1 MSSPRIKTIAGVG
14 NVCFVSSS
22 RARRVSVSVRLPGRI
37 RVAVPRGVS
46 MAQAEAFV
54 RQKRAWILKHVE
66 RMQRWEAEGSIDE
79 PLKIPFPEAEARRM
93 LRSRVEELAGIYG
106 FSINRVFIRRQKTRW
121 GSCSGKNNIN
131 LNLKLAAL
139 PEMLCDYVILH
150 ELVHTRIKN
159 HGRDFW
165 QELGKYVGDAR
176 GLRNRLNRIPLED

>member
-1 MSSPRIKTIAGVG
+1 MSSPLVKTIAGVG

-22 RARRVSVSVRLPGRI
+22 RARRVSVSVRMPGRI

-54 RQKRAWILKHVE
+54 LQKRGWILKHLA
-66 RMQRWEAEGSIDE
+66 RMRRWELEESIDE
-79 PLKIPFPEAEARRM
+79 TIKLRLSETEARRM
-93 LRSRVEELAGIYG
+93 LRSRVEELAGLYG
-106 FSINRVFIRRQKTRW
+106 FSYNRVFIRSQKTRW

-131 LNLKLAAL
+131 LNLKLATL
-139 PEMLCDYVILH
+139 PDMLRDYVILH

-165 QELGKYVGDAR
+165 RELGKFVGDAR
-176 GLRNRLNRIPLED
+176 GLRNRLNRISLED

>member
-1 MSSPRIKTIAGVG
+1 MNSPRIKTIAGVG

-54 RQKRAWILKHVE
+54 RQKRGWIRKHME
-66 RMQRWEAEGSIDE
+66 RMRRWEAEGSIDE
-79 PLKIPFPEAEARRM
+79 PLKIPFPEAAARKM
-93 LRSRVEELAGIYG
+93 LRSRAEELAGLYG

-131 LNLKLAAL
+131 LNLKLASL
-139 PEMLCDYVILH
+139 PEMLRDYVILH

-165 QELGKYVGDAR
+165 QELGRYVGDAR